1 MERFGEKL
9 RILREKQGLSTRQLA
24 SVLEIKSSGY
34 VSKLETGKQKP
45 SIELLLKISFYF
57 GVSTDQLLRDDL
69 ELDEWELFYLQL

>member
-24 SVLEIKSSGY
+24 SAPEIKSPGY

-45 SIELLLKISFYF
+45 SIELLLKISLYF

-69 ELDEWELFYLQL
+69 ELDE

>member
-9 RILREKQGLSTRQLA
+9 HILREKQGLSMRQLA
-24 SVLEIKSSGY
+24 SELEIKSSGY

-45 SIELLLKISFYF
+45 SIELLLKISLYF

-69 ELDEWELFYLQL
+69 ELDE